1 VTRRFEIERT
11 AEYDKD
17 EGFLVWAFLD
27 VIVDRYFEVAERFD
41 DRLDE
46 VEEIVFS
53 TTRSEDIPKEVFDLR
68 RSMVHF
74 RRAVAPLR
82 EVLAAMLRREAECIG
97 EAAIVHLQ
105 DVYDHVLRVT
115 DWIETQRDLLT
126 GLLEADLAV
135 VSNRMNQVMKRMTS
149 WGAILLGSTLIA
161 GIYGMNF
168 RDMPELRWSFGYPAA
183 LGSMALL
190 TIVLYAWFKRR
201 DWL

>member
-1 VTRRFEIERT
+1 
-11 AEYDKD
+11 
-17 EGFLVWAFLD
+17 
-27 VIVDRYFEVAERFD
+27 
-41 DRLDE
+41 
-46 VEEIVFS
+46 
-53 TTRSEDIPKEVFDLR
+53 
-68 RSMVHF
+68 MVHF

-82 EVLAAMLRREAECIG
+82 EVLAQLLRREAEGIG
-97 EAAIVHLQ
+97 DEAIIHMQ

-168 RDMPELRWSFGYPAA
+168 NDIPELNWTFGYPFA
-183 LGSMALL
+183 LGSMLALTL
-190 TIVLYAWFKRR
+190 FLYFWFKRR
-201 DWL
+201 NWL